1 MCGQSVYTLKRSW
14 RCLVKTAFW
23 LGKSKRTEAR
33 LSWRMARFFS
43 LEATYQNL

>member
-1 MCGQSVYTLKRSW
+1 MTNL
-14 RCLVKTAFW
+14 TAFW

-43 LEATYQNL
+43 SKAIYQNL